1 MKKRPNIIFLLSD
14 DQGEWAMGC
23 SGNKEIITP
32 NLDRLAAEG
41 MRFDSFFCAS
51 PVCSPARA
59 SLLTGRIPSQ
69 HGVHDWLRDDNK
81 KQEDIEYLKGQTAY
95 TDILQEEG
103 YSEDNMKVVC
113 FGMSQQIYER
123 VQNPRK
129 ALTTGLPI
137 SLVVALIIMLRFT
150 EMEDWRG
157 NQTM

>member
-81 KQEDIEYLKGQTAY
+81 KQEDIEYLKGQTFY
-95 TDILQEEG
+95 KKKDMCVG
-103 YSEDNMKVVC
+103 YPVS
-113 FGMSQQIYER
+113 GIWER

-129 ALTTGLPI
+129 ALATGLPI

>member
-51 PVCSPARA
+51 RVCSPARA

-95 TDILQEEG
+95 TDITGIL
-103 YSEDNMKVVC
+103 YMFRVIAHIAFPLSRKKRCTVC
-113 FGMSQQIYER
+113 CSC
-123 VQNPRK
+123 
-129 ALTTGLPI
+129 
-137 SLVVALIIMLRFT
+137 
-150 EMEDWRG
+150 
-157 NQTM
+157 